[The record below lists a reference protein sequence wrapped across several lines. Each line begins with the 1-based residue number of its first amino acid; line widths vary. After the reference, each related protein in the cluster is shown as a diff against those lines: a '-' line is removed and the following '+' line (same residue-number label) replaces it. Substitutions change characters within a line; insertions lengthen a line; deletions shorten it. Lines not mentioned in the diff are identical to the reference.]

1 VRVHNRT
8 PTRAKGIFAQA
19 GLVASTPAKVER
31 DPEAYTE
38 EEIDKMLKGAGH
50 KSPTTILRYYA
61 KVKLEQKEHRQ
72 KATQAFDRFSAVG
85 E

>member
-1 VRVHNRT
+1 VIQRPITSGTAFPFRSQLLI
-8 PTRAKGIFAQA
+8 AFARN
-19 GLVASTPAKVER
+19 LWMKWV
-31 DPEAYTE
+31 
-38 EEIDKMLKGAGH
+38 GH

-85 E
+85 D